1 MPDIFITFSK
11 YVLFLNDKLIIKL
24 LIAGFFGF
32 LIKYSLQKTNQRWLA
47 TYHHTLT
54 FILLPI
60 ITCGITNSIKS
71 NIALSLG
78 LVGALSIVR
87 FRNPVKNTFELVL
100 YFALISLGII
110 CTVDIIFAIQFEI
123 LILSIIFT
131 IFFIDKYYH
140 LRGEKIHQ
148 LSFDEGSHLYT
159 LEIEANDKILLIE
172 ESPLLVQKIYLKE
185 NNQFSYKVASSSK
198 SDILSIENELQKSS
212 NIKRLEISF

>member
-1 MPDIFITFSK
+1 MLMIENLHALAATINQT
-11 YVLFLNDKLIIKL
+11 LAIKL
-24 LIAGFFGF
+24 LMAGFFGF
-32 LIKYSLQKTNQRWLA
+32 LIKYTLQKTNQRWLA

-123 LILSIIFT
+123 LVLSIIV
-131 IFFIDKYYH
+131 IVYFIDRHYANK
-140 LRGEKIHQ
+140 GKKIHQ
-148 LSFDEGSHLYT
+148 LSFDEGSQLYT
-159 LEIEANDKILLIE
+159 LEVEADEKISLIENNPLLI
-172 ESPLLVQKIYLKE
+172 QKIYLKD
-185 NNQFSYKVASSSK
+185 NNLFSYKIASSSK
-198 SDILSIENELQKSS
+198 TEIASIEKELEKNPS
-212 NIKRLEISF
+212 IKRLETAY

>member
-1 MPDIFITFSK
+1 MPMIENLLAHT
-11 YVLFLNDKLIIKL
+11 LAIKL
-24 LIAGFFGF
+24 LMAGFFGF
-32 LIKYSLQKTNQRWLA
+32 LIKYTLQKTNQRWLA

-123 LILSIIFT
+123 LVLSIIV
-131 IFFIDKYYH
+131 IVYFIDRHYANK
-140 LRGEKIHQ
+140 GKKIHQ
-148 LSFDEGSHLYT
+148 LSFDEGSQLYT
-159 LEIEANDKILLIE
+159 LEVEADEKISLIENNPLLI
-172 ESPLLVQKIYLKE
+172 QKIYLKD
-185 NNQFSYKVASSSK
+185 NNLFSYKIASSSK
-198 SDILSIENELQKSS
+198 TEIASIEKELEKNPS
-212 NIKRLEISF
+212 IKRLETAY

>member
-1 MPDIFITFSK
+1 MIENLLAHT
-11 YVLFLNDKLIIKL
+11 LAIKL
-24 LIAGFFGF
+24 LMAGFFGF
-32 LIKYSLQKTNQRWLA
+32 LIKYTLQKTNQRWLA

-110 CTVDIIFAIQFEI
+110 CTVNIIFAIQFEI
-123 LILSIIFT
+123 LVLAIIV
-131 IFFIDKYYH
+131 IVYFIDRHYANK
-140 LRGEKIHQ
+140 GKKIHQ
-148 LSFDEGSHLYT
+148 LSFDEGSQLYT
-159 LEIEANDKILLIE
+159 LEVEADEKISLIENNPLLI
-172 ESPLLVQKIYLKE
+172 QKIYLKD
-185 NNQFSYKVASSSK
+185 NNLFSYKIASSSK
-198 SDILSIENELQKSS
+198 TEIASIEKELEKNPS
-212 NIKRLEISF
+212 IKRLETAY

>member
-1 MPDIFITFSK
+1 MLMIENLHALAATINQT
-11 YVLFLNDKLIIKL
+11 LAIKL
-24 LIAGFFGF
+24 LMAGFFGF
-32 LIKYSLQKTNQRWLA
+32 LIKYTLQKTNQRWLA

-60 ITCGITNSIKS
+60 ITCGITNAIKS

-123 LILSIIFT
+123 LVLSIIV
-131 IFFIDKYYH
+131 IVYFIDRHYANK
-140 LRGEKIHQ
+140 GKKIHQ
-148 LSFDEGSHLYT
+148 LSFDEGSQLYS
-159 LEIEANDKILLIE
+159 LEVEADEKISLIENNPLLI
-172 ESPLLVQKIYLKE
+172 QKIYLKD
-185 NNQFSYKVASSSK
+185 NNLFSYKIASSSK
-198 SDILSIENELQKSS
+198 TEIASIEKELEKNPS
-212 NIKRLEISF
+212 IKRLETAY

>member
-1 MPDIFITFSK
+1 MEMIENLLAHT
-11 YVLFLNDKLIIKL
+11 LAIKL
-24 LIAGFFGF
+24 LMAGFFGF
-32 LIKYSLQKTNQRWLA
+32 LIKYTLQKTNQRWLA

-123 LILSIIFT
+123 LVLSIIV
-131 IFFIDKYYH
+131 IVYFIDRHYANK
-140 LRGEKIHQ
+140 GKKIHQ
-148 LSFDEGSHLYT
+148 LSFDEGSQLYS
-159 LEIEANDKILLIE
+159 LEVEADEKISLIENNPLLI
-172 ESPLLVQKIYLKE
+172 QKIYLKD
-185 NNQFSYKVASSSK
+185 NNLFSYKIASSSK
-198 SDILSIENELQKSS
+198 TEIASIEKELEKNPS
-212 NIKRLEISF
+212 IKRLETAY

>member
-1 MPDIFITFSK
+1 MPMIENLLALAETINQT
-11 YVLFLNDKLIIKL
+11 LAIKL
-24 LIAGFFGF
+24 LMAGFFGF
-32 LIKYSLQKTNQRWLA
+32 LIKYTLQKTNQRWLA

-60 ITCGITNSIKS
+60 ITCGITYSIKS

-123 LILSIIFT
+123 LVLAIIV
-131 IFFIDKYYH
+131 IVYFIDRHYANK
-140 LRGEKIHQ
+140 GKKIHQ
-148 LSFDEGSHLYT
+148 LSFDEGSQLYT
-159 LEIEANDKILLIE
+159 LEVEADEKISLIENNPLLI
-172 ESPLLVQKIYLKE
+172 QKIYLKD
-185 NNQFSYKVASSSK
+185 NNLFSYKIASSSK
-198 SDILSIENELQKSS
+198 TEIASIEKELEKNPS
-212 NIKRLEISF
+212 IKRLETAY